1 MIHESSPVLAGLD
14 TPARVQI
21 LAAARP
27 VALKPRDVLAREGDP
42 ADVFYLVQ
50 VGHLKLS
57 RLSPDGSEFV
67 IRFVGPGEPFG
78 GIVAIGDSA
87 YPVTATAAEPTR
99 VLSWKRDALHDVMDA
114 FPQLRTNIVTQISQ
128 HLSDALTR
136 LQETTTD
143 RVEQRVARALL
154 RLAAHGGVPTTA
166 GVNVG
171 RVDGV
176 DPVDEASATSGSV
189 DIAHPLTRGELAGL
203 VSTSLFTV
211 SRLLARW
218 EADGLIASKH
228 RRITVLNLAGL
239 EALADPSPES
249 R

>member
-1 MIHESSPVLAGLD
+1 MNVMIHDGSLVLAGLD
-14 TPARVQI
+14 APARVQI
-21 LAAARP
+21 LSAARP
-27 VALKPRDVLAREGDP
+27 VVLKPRDVLAREGDP
-42 ADVFYLVQ
+42 ATTFYLVQ

-67 IRFVGPGEPFG
+67 IRFVGPGEPFA
-78 GIVAIGDSA
+78 GIVAIGDAA

-99 VLSWKRDALHDVMDA
+99 ALGWSRDALQREMAA
-114 FPQLRTNIVTQISQ
+114 FPQLRANIVAQISQ
-128 HLSDALTR
+128 HLTDALTR

-154 RLAAHGGVPTTA
+154 RLATHGGVPTVDVA
-166 GVNVG
+166 GG
-171 RVDGV
+171 
-176 DPVDEASATSGSV
+176 V

-203 VSTSLFTV
+203 VSTTLFTV

-218 EADGLIASKH
+218 ESDGLIASNR
-228 RRITVLNLAGL
+228 RRITLLDPAGL
-239 EALADPSPES
+239 AALADPPPEG